1 MVRHV
6 IIWNFKDEY
15 SESEKKEFAAKIKTG
30 LEGLK
35 GKIAGLTEIKVYTM
49 PLSSSNGDLMLDS
62 SFENEDAL
70 KAYQKNPDHLAVATF
85 VRSVVDARK
94 CFDFEV

>member
-6 IIWNFKDEY
+6 IIWSFKDEY
-15 SESEKKEFAAKIKTG
+15 TNEQKLEFAAKIKTG
-30 LEGLK
+30 LEGLM
-35 GKIAGLTEIKVYTM
+35 GKIDGLCEIKVFTT
-49 PLSSSNGDLMLDS
+49 PLDSSNGDLMLDS

>member
-6 IIWNFKDEY
+6 IIWSFKDEY
-15 SESEKKEFAAKIKTG
+15 KDAQKKEFAAKIKAE
-30 LEGLK
+30 LENLM
-35 GKIAGLTEIKVYTM
+35 GKIDGLAEIKVYTA
-49 PLSSSNGDLMLDS
+49 PLSSSSGDLMLDS
-62 SFENEDAL
+62 TFINEDAL

-85 VRSVVDARK
+85 VRSVVDTRK